1 MCGIMVSFS
10 IFLNRQNN
18 NSSDDIFLLEGWLKA
33 FIVSVSKKER
43 KELGKN
49 VFKKCKVSLPLEK

>member
-1 MCGIMVSFS
+1 MSFS

-49 VFKKCKVSLPLEK
+49 VLKKCKVSLPLEK